1 MDRNKQEEGSTNY
14 QDMPHNEGAQQ
25 NIPPH
30 GQPRSANNSHSMSD
44 MLQPSPEQ
52 QAGRE
57 HEAGEGNRTQQKEDT
72 DQ

>member
-1 MDRNKQEEGSTNY
+1 MNKDRKEEGSTNY

-25 NIPPH
+25 NTPPQ

-52 QAGRE
+52 KAGRE
-57 HEAGEGNRTQQKEDT
+57 QEAQEGSRTQQREDT
-72 DQ
+72 NQ